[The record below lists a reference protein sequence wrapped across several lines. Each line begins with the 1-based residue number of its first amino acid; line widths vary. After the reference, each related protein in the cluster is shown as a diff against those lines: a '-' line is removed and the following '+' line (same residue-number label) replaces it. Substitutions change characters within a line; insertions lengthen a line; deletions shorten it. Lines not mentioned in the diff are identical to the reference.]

1 MFWIYTREKVVW
13 GETEY
18 VKVWKKNSRI
28 FLWLLILLLFSVIAM
43 GYGIALEQDT
53 VK

>member
-18 VKVWKKNSRI
+18 VKVWKKEQPNI
-28 FLWLLILLLFSVIAM
+28 PMIINITVI
-43 GYGIALEQDT
+43 
-53 VK
+53 